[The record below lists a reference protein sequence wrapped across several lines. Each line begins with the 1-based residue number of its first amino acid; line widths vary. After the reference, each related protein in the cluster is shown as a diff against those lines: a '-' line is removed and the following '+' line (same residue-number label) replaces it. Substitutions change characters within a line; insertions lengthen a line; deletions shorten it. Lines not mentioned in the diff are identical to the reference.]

1 MKQVIQNYRTGVV
14 AVQDV
19 PAPTVRPGSIV
30 VANGCSLISAGTE
43 KSTVTLAQK
52 SLINKARER
61 PDLVRKLLAK
71 ARKDGLAETMRLAW
85 ARLDSPA
92 ALGYSCAGI
101 VADVDADVEGL
112 AVGDR
117 VACAGQNYASHAE
130 VVCVPKRLCVRVPDG
145 VSWEEASFVT
155 LGAIALQGVRQAEPR
170 LGDRVAVIGLG
181 LLGQL
186 TVQLLKA
193 SGCLVLGADPDP
205 AKLALAASLGA
216 DAVASPDDLTR
227 AASAFTDNHGVDAV
241 LITASTKDS
250 GPVVVAGEISRRKGR
265 VVVVGAVDMHVPR
278 EAYYRKELELRLS
291 TSYGPGRYDAAYEE
305 QGHDYPFAYVRWTE
319 QRNMEAFLALVQQKR
334 VSVTP
339 LITHRFGID
348 DAVHAYDLML
358 EGREPYLG
366 ICIEYPLSPPAA
378 LRRSIRVESAPAVGD
393 VARIGVIGAGNHV
406 QDALLPRLLGM
417 KGVAVSAICT
427 GTGIK
432 GKTLADKVR
441 AELCTTDYRDVLKD
455 QSITAVLIGTRHDTH
470 ARIVVEALAAGKHV
484 FVEKPLCLSEPELDA
499 IIAQYERSA
508 ASGLHLMVGFNRRFS
523 SHAEKAKAFFSGR
536 TGPLTMIYRVNAG
549 ALPPEHWVHDLAIG
563 GGRIVGE
570 ACHFVDYLQFLCGA
584 PPVSV
589 HATAA
594 RGHEGVIPDQ
604 AVLSLTF
611 ADGSVGAIIY
621 TASGDAAL
629 SKERVEVF
637 GDGRSL
643 VMDDFTV
650 THGYAAGRRT
660 TLVSGKRDKGFEQE
674 LTRFIA
680 AVSQGGPAPLAFAEI
695 ESVTRT
701 CLLAA
706 ESLTTGEVYSV

>member
-1 MKQVIQNYRTGVV
+1 
-14 AVQDV
+14 
-19 PAPTVRPGSIV
+19 V
-30 VANGCSLISAGTE
+30 VANACSLISAGTE

-52 SLINKARER
+52 SLVNKARAR

-92 ALGYSCAGI
+92 ALGYSCAG
-101 VADVDADVEGL
+101 VVVDVDLDVEGL

-193 SGCLVLGADPDP
+193 SGCLVLGTDPDP

-216 DAVASPDDLTR
+216 DAVASPDDLAR
-227 AASAFTDNHGVDAV
+227 VASAFSGNHGVDSV
-241 LITASTKDS
+241 LITASTQDS
-250 GPVVVAGEISRRKGR
+250 GPVVAAGDISRRKGR
-265 VVVVGAVDMHVPR
+265 VVVVGSVDMHVPR
-278 EAYYRKELELRLS
+278 ESYYRKELELRLS

-305 QGHDYPFAYVRWTE
+305 HGHDYPFGYVRWTE
-319 QRNMEAFLALVQQKR
+319 QRNMEAFLALVQRKR
-334 VSVTP
+334 VAVAP

-348 DAVHAYDLML
+348 DAVKAYDLML
-358 EGREPYLG
+358 AGREPYLG
-366 ICIEYPLSPPAA
+366 LCIEYPLSPPAA
-378 LRRSIRVESAPAVGD
+378 LPRSIRVATAQSVGA
-393 VARIGVIGAGNHV
+393 VARIGIIGAGNHV

-417 KGVAVSAICT
+417 DGVAVSAVCT
-427 GTGIK
+427 RTGIK
-432 GKTLADKVR
+432 AKVLADKVR
-441 AELCTTDYRDVLKD
+441 AELCTTDYREVLKHE
-455 QSITAVLIGTRHDTH
+455 SINAVLIGTRHDTH

-484 FVEKPLCLSEPELDA
+484 FVEKPLCLNEAELDS
-499 IIAQYERSA
+499 IIVQYERSGA
-508 ASGLHLMVGFNRRFS
+508 GMQRHLMVGFNRRFS
-523 SHAEKAKAFFSGR
+523 SHAERAKEFFAGR

-549 ALPPEHWVHDLAIG
+549 ALSPEHWVHDPAIG
-563 GGRIVGE
+563 GGRIIGE

-584 PPVSV
+584 PPISV
-589 HATAA
+589 HAAAA
-594 RGHEGVIPDQ
+594 RGHDGVIPDQ

-611 ADGSVGAIIY
+611 ADGSVGTIIY

-643 VMDDFTV
+643 VMDDFTM
-650 THGYAAGRRT
+650 THGYIAGRRT

-680 AVSQGGPAPLAFAEI
+680 AVSRGGPPPLAFAEI

-706 ESLTTGEVYSV
+706 ASLKTGEVYSV